1 MVKGKS
7 LEVVDVAVGRVRR
20 RKWKGVVI
28 EGHPTTAERA
38 GRNKKGRTKGRRGD
52 GLRQGE
58 HEAKGTRRRYVTLR
72 LRQSERSERSET
84 STKDKISGPTAELP
98 LQRIDIH
105 YRSPQI
111 LSIGLQEH
119 NTSPNLT
126 FDGGI
131 IIFESVRET
140 NGKQQ

>member
-7 LEVVDVAVGRVRR
+7 LEVVDVAVGRVRS

-72 LRQSERSERSET
+72 LRWSEQSERSET
-84 STKDKISGPTAELP
+84 SAKIRFRAQRPSYRYSVLVPSLLPGARKSDYGPVK
-98 LQRIDIH
+98 QRPARAIVD
-105 YRSPQI
+105 PQTREKHAQETI
-111 LSIGLQEH
+111 LAR
-119 NTSPNLT
+119 TS
-126 FDGGI
+126 
-131 IIFESVRET
+131 
-140 NGKQQ
+140 

>member
-28 EGHPTTAERA
+28 EGHPTTAETA

-98 LQRIDIH
+98 LQLYLKSCNNRITTL
-105 YRSPQI
+105 RSA
-111 LSIGLQEH
+111 LV
-119 NTSPNLT
+119 
-126 FDGGI
+126 
-131 IIFESVRET
+131 ESVVS
-140 NGKQQ
+140 KI